1 MAPSIVTAGRQI
13 FGSLDSR
20 NYRLYFGGGLISH
33 TGGWMHTMAEAW
45 LVLQLT
51 DDGAA
56 VGTTFAFRFAPVL
69 LFGLWGGAVVD
80 RYDRRRLL
88 IGTNVVT
95 AGLTLALWLLVLTD
109 VAEVRMVFVVAA
121 ATGFV
126 TVIDQPAQ
134 HAFIEQMVGPERL
147 SNAVALNSAVS
158 NASRMTGPAIA
169 GLVIAQVGTAW
180 VFFVNAASFLAV
192 VAALLAMR
200 TDDLIPVLRA
210 TARPRVREGLA
221 YTWSIREIRSTIALV
236 AVVGTLVYNFPT
248 FITILARDTF
258 DGDAGLAGLLMAVLG
273 CGTVVGA
280 LAAAHRGRQ
289 TSRTVV
295 AAAAALGSLLV
306 VTAAMPTQALV
317 TIALLPVGASAV
329 FFGSTAN
336 AHMQLWSAP
345 HFRGRVMAVYSL
357 LTLGSTVVGG
367 PLTGWISERWSARAG
382 LGVAGV
388 ATLATAAAL
397 GTVARRD
404 RAVVADHSVLAQSS
418 LAAQEAL
425 DVPS

>member
-1 MAPSIVTAGRQI
+1 MALSIVAAGRKT

-45 LVLQLT
+45 LVLELT

-56 VGTTFAFRFAPVL
+56 VGTTFAFRFLPVL

-88 IGTNVVT
+88 LATNLVT
-95 AGLTLALWLLVLTD
+95 AALTLGLWLLVLTD
-109 VAEVRMVFVVAA
+109 VVEVWMVFAVAA

-134 HAFIEQMVGPERL
+134 HAFIEQMVGPARL

-158 NASRMTGPAIA
+158 NASRITGPAIA
-169 GLVIAQVGTAW
+169 GFVIAQVGTAW
-180 VFFVNAASFLAV
+180 VFFVNAASFFAV
-192 VAALLAMR
+192 VLALLAMR
-200 TDDLIPVLRA
+200 TADLIPVTRA
-210 TARPRVREGLA
+210 GVRPRVRDGLA
-221 YTWSIREIRSTIALV
+221 YTWSIKEIRSTIALV

-248 FITILARDTF
+248 FITVLARDTF

-280 LAAAHRGRQ
+280 LAAAHRARQ

-295 AAAAALGSLLV
+295 AAAAALGSALV

-317 TIALLPVGASAV
+317 TIALLPVGALAV
-329 FFGSTAN
+329 FFGSNAN

-345 HFRGRVMAVYSL
+345 QYRGRVMALYSL
-357 LTLGSTVVGG
+357 LTMGSTVVGG

-382 LGVAGV
+382 LGVAGA

-397 GTVARRD
+397 GLVARRE
-404 RAVVADHSVLAQSS
+404 RAVTADVAVLANSA